1 MPSSLTFKKD
11 DFVKIVATNG
21 NYRYGYIAR
30 TSEAGFHIEV
40 CMHEEGESMLEY
52 ESLSGGQQSIDLAQ
66 LSEAEKRLLP
76 LLALACPTGD
86 IASKLNISPSTVR
99 SQVHML
105 KIKLGVTERDQLC
118 VLAQALAKGL

>member
-52 ESLSGGQQSIDLAQ
+52 EALTSGLSVNLGQLT
-66 LSEAEKRLLP
+66 EAEKRLLP